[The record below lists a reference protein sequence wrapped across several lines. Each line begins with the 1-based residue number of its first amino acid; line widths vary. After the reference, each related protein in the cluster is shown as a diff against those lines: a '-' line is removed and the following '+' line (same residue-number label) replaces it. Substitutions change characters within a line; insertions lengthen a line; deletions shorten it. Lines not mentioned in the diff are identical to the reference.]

1 VADHERTG
9 ENLLPKIVAPRSGS
23 KYIQLRNRIVAG
35 PYTWRLYPEVLPTP
49 PSGSTKG
56 EAIQRFYEKPPRL
69 TDRLTSDETVN
80 ELKEIQDLLVKRVS
94 NVIDDETER
103 LRISELCGERPDTVI
118 GTTHD
123 VSALSES
130 FKDAVKL
137 ADRQY
142 AGELLDAEM
151 FSSGEAMGRVRQVP
165 ACERATVIQ
174 QELDRWRDRSVEA
187 IRGWAPKYFTIAR
200 SFPQQI
206 SQVPSQW
213 TKAKLLEGVT
223 RRLKPDQLRA
233 VTFWLKAACGERD
246 IEPVESPTPWR
257 MPAWGVTQQPAL
269 AEVIKAATETVQ
281 LPGSGASHLTMAECP
296 ESEISADSSVNRAR
310 VVGRVI
316 NELLQ
321 IRPQMKSDSDYEKI
335 EATFP
340 EFVAFKVCNTNPE
353 LKMKLENI
361 QGHQQFVR
369 FAIEIVA
376 AKYGRKY
383 NTVEKDWRTH
393 KRKRPKCT
401 VLLSVHESVKWT
413 LRREWSRCSRGATPR
428 CD

>member
-1 VADHERTG
+1 M
-9 ENLLPKIVAPRSGS
+9 KS
-23 KYIQLRNRIVAG
+23 
-35 PYTWRLYPEVLPTP
+35 RLDSP
-49 PSGSTKG
+49 
-56 EAIQRFYEKPPRL
+56 
-69 TDRLTSDETVN
+69 DRLTSDETVN
-80 ELKEIQDLLVKRVS
+80 ELKEIQDCLVKRVS

-103 LRISELCGERPDTVI
+103 LRISELCGERPDTVF

-151 FSSGEAMGRVRQVP
+151 SSSGEAMGRVRQVP
-165 ACERATVIQ
+165 ACERAAVIQ
-174 QELDRWRDRSVEA
+174 EELNRWRDRSVQA
-187 IRGWAPKYFTIAR
+187 IREWAPKYFTIAR

-206 SQVPSQW
+206 SRVPSQW

-233 VTFWLKAACGERD
+233 VTFWLRAACGERD

-269 AEVIKAATETVQ
+269 AEVIKAATSQPTVQ
-281 LPGSGASHLTMAECP
+281 LPGSGASHPTIAERP

-316 NELLQ
+316 DELIQ

-335 EATFP
+335 EAAFP
-340 EFVAFKVCNTNPE
+340 KFVAFKVCNTNPE

-393 KRKRPKCT
+393 KPRKE
-401 VLLSVHESVKWT
+401 ESQPSRDPSERG
-413 LRREWSRCSRGATPR
+413 RRKSQKKPTTRRDTR
-428 CD
+428 RNT